1 LACQARSSRD
11 QRRADGRG
19 RPGDILGDG
28 CGRDEPP
35 AADQD
40 AGEFPGTEKPVN
52 GVAGDAAEELS
63 SFLDG
68 VEHAVLHGSLAEGRG
83 RPDVIRPSRQLI
95 TVDRV
100 VLTTLRVS
108 QVNEK
113 REFVGFLP
121 QYLTMFSESSGRTTQ
136 ILRRTFHP
144 ASKKSIS
151 SGKSA
156 LLIGRRPRSSRGEM
170 EHRPAA
176 RPSVSLGVI
185 RMTPAGSNRGPV
197 TPIV

>member
-1 LACQARSSRD
+1 LACQPRSSRD

-40 AGEFPGTEKPVN
+40 AGELSGSEELVN

-68 VEHAVLHGSLAEGRG
+68 VEHAVLHGSLGEGRG

-95 TVDRV
+95 AVGRV
-100 VLTTLRVS
+100 VLTTLRVL

-113 REFVGFLP
+113 RGFVGFYP
-121 QYLTMFSESSGRTTQ
+121 QYFTMFSENSGRTTQ
-136 ILRRTFHP
+136 ILRPTFRWLP
-144 ASKKSIS
+144 SKSMISKKVPSDQAHTRTRLEKLGCRWRADPSDAGAI
-151 SGKSA
+151 
-156 LLIGRRPRSSRGEM
+156 
-170 EHRPAA
+170 A
-176 RPSVSLGVI
+176 RP
-185 RMTPAGSNRGPV
+185 
-197 TPIV
+197 